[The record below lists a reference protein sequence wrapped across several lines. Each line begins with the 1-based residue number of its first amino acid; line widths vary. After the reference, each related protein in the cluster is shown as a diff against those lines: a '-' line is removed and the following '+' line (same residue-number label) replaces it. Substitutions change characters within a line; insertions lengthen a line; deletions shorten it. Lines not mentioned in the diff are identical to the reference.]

1 MTNEPSP
8 MALSTPPYSDDR
20 PDQEQVLLMLAG
32 KWITGVLHV
41 VARLGIADLLA
52 DGPRTVEDLAGATE
66 AHERTLYRFLR
77 AAASV
82 GVFAERPDGRF
93 ELTPKAQYLRSDVPG
108 SLRNLAH
115 FYGET
120 TVWNCWG
127 HVMDTVRTGE
137 AVGPK
142 LRGGKTWFQY
152 LEQDAPEFAEVFHGS
167 MTALND
173 ARAPRIAGSFDFG
186 RFPVVADIG
195 GGQGQLLSAILRRH
209 PAVRGILYD
218 IPTAIKGARELLARE
233 GVGERVHCEEG
244 SFFESV
250 PSGADAY
257 VLKAIMHDWS
267 DAECA
272 GILRRVRQAIGG
284 KPEARLLIIDGVLPE
299 LNAWHYSKLMDLAML
314 VNDKGAERTAEEW
327 RRLLQV
333 SGFELVGIHP
343 TAPPHGIVEGRPA

>member
-1 MTNEPSP
+1 MNEPSP
-8 MALSTPPYSDDR
+8 MALGTAPFSDDR
-20 PDQEQVLLMLAG
+20 PDQEQILLMLAG
-32 KWITGVLHV
+32 KWISGVIHV

-52 DGPRTVEDLAGATE
+52 DGPRTADDLAEATGAH
-66 AHERTLYRFLR
+66 ARTLYRFLR
-77 AAASV
+77 ASAAV

-93 ELTPKAQYLRSDVPG
+93 ELTPKAEYLRSDTPG
-108 SLRNLAH
+108 SMRNLAY

-173 ARAPRIAGSFDFG
+173 ARAPRIADSFDFG

-195 GGQGQLLSAILRRH
+195 GGQGQMLSAILRRH
-209 PAVRGILYD
+209 PSVRGILYD
-218 IPTAIKGARELLARE
+218 IPTAIKGAPELLERE
-233 GVGERVHCEEG
+233 GVADRVHCEEG
-244 SFFESV
+244 SFFERI
-250 PSGADAY
+250 PGGADAY

-267 DAECA
+267 DAECE
-272 GILRRVRQAIGG
+272 GILRRVRRAMGD
-284 KPEARLLIIDGVLPE
+284 KTDARLLIIDGVLPE
-299 LNAWHYSKLMDLAML
+299 LNEWHYSKLMDIAML
-314 VNDKGAERTAEEW
+314 VNDKGAERTAADW
-327 RRLLQV
+327 RRLLEA
-333 SGFELVGIHP
+333 SGFELADIHP
-343 TAPPHGIVEGRPA
+343 TAPPHCIVEGRPA

>member
-8 MALSTPPYSDDR
+8 PALGTAPFSDDR

-32 KWITGVLHV
+32 KWITGVIHV

-52 DGPRTVEDLAGATE
+52 GGPRTPDDLAAATGA
-66 AHERTLYRFLR
+66 HSRTLYRFLR
-77 AAASV
+77 ASAAV
-82 GVFAERPDGRF
+82 GVFAERSDGRF
-93 ELTPKAQYLRSDVPG
+93 ELTPKAEYLRGDVPG
-108 SLRNLAH
+108 SLRNLAY

-152 LEQDAPEFAEVFHGS
+152 LEQDAPEFAEVFHRS

-173 ARAPRIAGSFDFG
+173 ARAPRIADLFDFG

-195 GGQGQLLSAILRRH
+195 GGQGQLLAAILLRH
-209 PAVRGILYD
+209 PSVRGILYD
-218 IPTAIKGARELLARE
+218 IPTAIKGARELLGRE
-233 GVGERVHCEEG
+233 GVADRVRCEEG

-250 PSGADAY
+250 PAGADAY

-267 DAECA
+267 DTECE

-284 KPEARLLIIDGVLPE
+284 GDARLLIIDGVLPE
-299 LNAWHYSKLMDLAML
+299 LNAWHYSKLMDIAML
-314 VNDKGAERTAEEW
+314 VNDKGAERTAAEW
-327 RRLLQV
+327 RRLLEA
-333 SGFELVGIHP
+333 SGFELAAIHP
-343 TAPPHGIVEGRPA
+343 TAPPHCVVEGRPS